1 MKITEVDTFIV
12 NAGWRPWLFVAIRTD
27 AGITGY
33 GECSDMRNPYGIAGA
48 IRDLQDLL
56 VGRDPRPIEMLYW
69 DMYRKTRQSPGGIAA
84 KAIAG
89 IDCALWDIK
98 AKAFGVPVYELFGGP
113 MRERQRL
120 YWSHCGTFRAR
131 HHELLG
137 VPPLRAMDDIARL
150 GEEVVT
156 RGFTALKTNI
166 LFPGD
171 PAQVYF
177 AGFGG
182 GPGTTDQNISSA
194 LIRHIRE
201 LIGAFRSAVGDDVGI
216 ALDLNFNFKPEG
228 AALICQ
234 ALEEFN
240 MMWVE
245 VDIYDPEALRRV
257 KDATRT
263 PICSGEN
270 FIGLREY
277 RRYLDARA
285 QDVLMVDVPWN
296 GFTLSKK
303 IADLAESYEIN
314 IAPHNYYSHLSTL
327 MSAHLCACAPNVRIQ
342 EIDIDDIPWKD
353 DLIDQALVIE
363 NGDLR
368 IPDRPGWGANL
379 NETVAREHPWKG

>member
-56 VGRDPRPIEMLYW
+56 IGRDPRPIEMLYW

-137 VPPLRAMDDIARL
+137 VPPLRTMDDIARL

-201 LIGAFRSAVGDDVGI
+201 LIGAFRSAVGDDIDI

-270 FIGLREY
+270 LIGLREY

-285 QDVLMVDVPWN
+285 QDVLMVDIPWN

-353 DLIDQALVIE
+353 DLIDQTPVIE

-368 IPDRPGWGANL
+368 IPGRPGWGANL

>member
-285 QDVLMVDVPWN
+285 QDVLMVDIPWN

>member
-137 VPPLRAMDDIARL
+137 VSPLRAMDDIARL

>member
-245 VDIYDPEALRRV
+245 VDIYDPEALRQV

>member
-56 VGRDPRPIEMLYW
+56 IGRDPRPIEMLYW

-137 VPPLRAMDDIARL
+137 VPPLRTMDDIARL
-150 GEEVVT
+150 AEEVVT

-201 LIGAFRSAVGDDVGI
+201 LIGAFRSAVGDDVDI

-270 FIGLREY
+270 LIGLREY

-285 QDVLMVDVPWN
+285 QDVLMVDIPWN

-353 DLIDQALVIE
+353 DLIDQTLVIE

-368 IPDRPGWGANL
+368 IPGRPGWGANL